1 MARKRD
7 GATEGILRGTSNVFA
22 DLGYPDADERQTKLK
37 LAFTLNE
44 ILRTRALTQQAAAK
58 LLDINQPKIS
68 ALVNYKLDGFS
79 VERLMTYL
87 TALDRDVEIIIRRK
101 PASRLS
107 GRIRVK
113 AA

>member
-1 MARKRD
+1 
-7 GATEGILRGTSNVFA
+7 
-22 DLGYPDADERQTKLK
+22 
-37 LAFTLNE
+37 
-44 ILRTRALTQQAAAK
+44 
-58 LLDINQPKIS
+58 
-68 ALVNYKLDGFS
+68 VNYKLDGFS